1 MDGRTVGTD
10 LPVLAQSTAGHD
22 AGIYYLI
29 LREEGPYVYVADG
42 KHRKLN
48 QPKRKNRKHVKRILD
63 PSGREIP
70 YGGILLTDR
79 YVRKW
84 LGRMRTGDS
93 AGTGKEELF

>member
-1 MDGRTVGTD
+1 MATPRGPA
-10 LPVLAQSTAGHD
+10 PVLALSTAGHD
-22 AGIYYLI
+22 AGRYYLI
-29 LREEGPYVYVADG
+29 LSEDGDAVTLADG
-42 KHRKLN
+42 KHRKLS
-48 QPKRKNRKHVKRILD
+48 QPKRKNKKHVKRILD

-84 LGRMRTGDS
+84 LGRMRTGDN